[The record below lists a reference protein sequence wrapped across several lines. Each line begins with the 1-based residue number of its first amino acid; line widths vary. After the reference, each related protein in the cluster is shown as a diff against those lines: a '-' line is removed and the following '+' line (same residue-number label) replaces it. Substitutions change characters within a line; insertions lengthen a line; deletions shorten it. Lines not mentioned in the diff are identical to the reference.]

1 MIFRI
6 PDEFDSKF
14 RFCVVAGKRAT
25 QIQAGA
31 RSELKNGSDNKP
43 AYIALREA
51 EANLIRWRRVPVDEN
66 APQGE

>member
-1 MIFRI
+1 MIFKI

-31 RSELKNGSDNKP
+31 RSELENGFDKP
-43 AYIALREA
+43 AYLAVREA
-51 EANLIRWRRVPVDEN
+51 EANLIRWRRTLVDEN
-66 APQGE
+66 ASQGE

>member
-31 RSELKNGSDNKP
+31 RSELENGSDKP
-43 AYIALREA
+43 AYLAVREA
-51 EANLIRWRRVPVDEN
+51 EANLIKWRRIPVDKN
-66 APQGE
+66 APEGE